1 MFFKIFVVKII
12 RIIVLF
18 AIFAVI
24 MIVRNKGNKKNY
36 GKIVLATILPALMEI
51 VKLFDVYFRSSMLIY
66 MIAQIVLWLL
76 VSFVY
81 VWAILMI
88 YKSTTSKT
96 DGIFAIFKNE
106 FKGWNAVVLVTI
118 VLGVCSLIGQG
129 WYMIEHGEEYAQM
142 IIDSFYNSNFL
153 SFVSGAMDFN
163 TIYDKLVDFN
173 VALKLVMVA
182 CMVIPSVVNSGMVGK
197 TTGEETE

>member
-1 MFFKIFVVKII
+1 MFLKIFVVKII

-51 VKLFDVYFRSSMLIY
+51 VKLFDVYLRSSMLIY

-106 FKGWNAVVLVTI
+106 FKGWNVVVLVTI

-153 SFVSGAMDFN
+153 SFASGAMDFN

-197 TTGEETE
+197 TTKEETE

>member
-1 MFFKIFVVKII
+1 MFLQIFVVEII

-106 FKGWNAVVLVTI
+106 FKGWNVVVLVTI

-153 SFVSGAMDFN
+153 SFASGAMDFN

-197 TTGEETE
+197 TTREETE

>member
-1 MFFKIFVVKII
+1 MFLKIFVVKII
-12 RIIVLF
+12 RIIMLF

-51 VKLFDVYFRSSMLIY
+51 VKLFDVYFHSSMLIY

-106 FKGWNAVVLVTI
+106 FKGWNVVVLVTI

-153 SFVSGAMDFN
+153 SFASGAMDFN

-197 TTGEETE
+197 TTREETE

>member
-1 MFFKIFVVKII
+1 MFLKIFVVKII

-66 MIAQIVLWLL
+66 MIAQIILWLL

-81 VWAILMI
+81 VWAFLVI

-96 DGIFAIFKNE
+96 DSIFVIFKNE
-106 FKGWNAVVLVTI
+106 FKGWNVVVIVTI

-129 WYMIEHGEEYAQM
+129 WYMIEHGEEYVQM

-153 SFVSGAMDFN
+153 SFASGAMDFN
-163 TIYDKLVDFN
+163 TIYDKLMDLN

-197 TTGEETE
+197 TTREETE

>member
-1 MFFKIFVVKII
+1 MVLKIFVVKII

-106 FKGWNAVVLVTI
+106 FKGWNVVVLVTI

-153 SFVSGAMDFN
+153 SFASGAMDFN

-197 TTGEETE
+197 TTREETE

>member
-1 MFFKIFVVKII
+1 MFLKIFVVKII

-106 FKGWNAVVLVTI
+106 FKGWNVVVLVTI

-153 SFVSGAMDFN
+153 SFASGAMDFN
-163 TIYDKLVDFN
+163 TIYDKLVNFN

-197 TTGEETE
+197 TTREETE